1 MKIPLPLEVKEE
13 TPDYDNIESQNREIA
28 LIRKRHS
35 VSNSSK
41 HTPKIPNDARSDKF
55 AIKRLSQ
62 AHTENKSNSM
72 NQYKGLDPKYYND
85 VENFKPNLDYSI
97 KIDFNKEFIRH
108 KRIICSMREFHKFDI

>member
-1 MKIPLPLEVKEE
+1 
-13 TPDYDNIESQNREIA
+13 
-28 LIRKRHS
+28 
-35 VSNSSK
+35 
-41 HTPKIPNDARSDKF
+41 
-55 AIKRLSQ
+55 
-62 AHTENKSNSM
+62 M